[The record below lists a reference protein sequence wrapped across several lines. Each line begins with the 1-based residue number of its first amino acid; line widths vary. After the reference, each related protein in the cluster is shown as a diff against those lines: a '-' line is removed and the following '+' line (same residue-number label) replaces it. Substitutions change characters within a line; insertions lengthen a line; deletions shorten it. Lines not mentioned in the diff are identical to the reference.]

1 LSEDENPDCPSTS
14 KQKEQLIPKPNAYSQ
29 EKRRTKTLLHLNGR
43 IRKQRGKK
51 PTHEV
56 EKKMNENKIRRTVK
70 SVSLISVLIFA
81 LIRVMVI
88 QCTYKN
94 TKTKNK
100 MDLANAT
107 QLVDRYICIR
117 FPFPIVS

>member
-1 LSEDENPDCPSTS
+1 LPIH
-14 KQKEQLIPKPNAYSQ
+14 KQAKGTIDSQ
-29 EKRRTKTLLHLNGR
+29 TQRVLTRKRRTKTLLHLNGR
-43 IRKQRGKK
+43 IGKQGGKK

-56 EKKMNENKIRRTVK
+56 EKKDEMKMNENKIRRTVK